1 MTIAEIESIL
11 RSLCIRHP
19 NLDDQLLVTLLTAGG
34 WEDKVIR
41 DALSLFRSSPQKYK
55 PSIATVELTSS
66 HKTVEQKG
74 ITTQTEVSESGI
86 AVPQTLSS
94 TPRTVSETGRDQN
107 VPVKDS
113 ADMVYYDSAG
123 QEEKEIEILPEVQ
136 VVRQKPDTD
145 LLPVAVLKEFVDIHS
160 EKKSELQETQIVD
173 ETVKPQVLSNNVNA
187 VDQDHVSVHSVT
199 SNTDPV
205 SLIVPVQEQR
215 SVTQV
220 EPPENLPLKPFES
233 TPHIWPFSKYKEV
246 FHGEVMTP
254 LPPDERTLVN
264 EVNQI
269 TKPVATKTEE
279 IHPQKKIKIKR
290 TGFDGEDE
298 GLIFLTA
305 TTLLIILLLLAYMYG
320 NGRI

>member
-41 DALSLFRSSPQKYK
+41 DAISLFRSSPQKYR
-55 PSIATVELTSS
+55 SSVTIAPQVPNYQV
-66 HKTVEQKG
+66 VEQKS
-74 ITTQTEVSESGI
+74 ITTQTEASESGI
-86 AVPQTLSS
+86 AVSQTLSD
-94 TPRTVSETGRDQN
+94 TPLTVSETVRDQS

-113 ADMVYYDSAG
+113 VDMVYYDSAG
-123 QEEKEIEILPEVQ
+123 QEEKEIEILPEAQ
-136 VVRQKPDTD
+136 VVRQKPATD
-145 LLPVAVLKEFVDIHS
+145 IVPNTVHTELVEGYS
-160 EKKSELQETQIVD
+160 EMKSETQETQVIA
-173 ETVKPQVLSNNVNA
+173 ETTIH
-187 VDQDHVSVHSVT
+187 QDFS
-199 SNTDPV
+199 SNTHTTDQNHVLVEGVTNNGPV
-205 SLIVPVQEQR
+205 SLVVPVQEQR
-215 SVTQV
+215 SVTHV

-269 TKPVATKTEE
+269 TKPVAIKTEE